1 MKYMIKK
8 LFHCIFHDRKRIYIA
23 FLYKFSMLLPDK
35 VYLKLLFKLK
45 MGYTLN
51 LEHPQTFNEKLQWM
65 KLYDR
70 NPIYTM
76 MVDKY
81 EVKKY
86 VSAIIGEKYVIP
98 TIGIWD
104 SVEGIDFNSLPDQ
117 FVLKT
122 THGGGSCG
130 VVICKDKTRFNVDEC
145 KEKLAK
151 AMKQNIFQHHR
162 EWPYKN
168 VPPRI
173 IAEEYITDGSGELN
187 DYKYYCFNG
196 EPKMFFIASDRDTEV
211 HFDYFDMDFNHLPFE
226 QGGPNAPREL
236 QRPQSMEEMKNIA
249 AKLSQN
255 IPHVRVDLYNV
266 DGRIYFGELTFFDSS
281 GFAFFNPQEWDYIL
295 GSWMN
300 LPMS

>member
-1 MKYMIKK
+1 MIKK
-8 LFHCIFHDRKRIYIA
+8 LLHCLFHDRKRIYIA
-23 FLYKFSMLLPDK
+23 LLYRFSRLFPDK
-35 VYLKLLFKLK
+35 IYLKLLFKLK
-45 MGYTLN
+45 LGYTLN
-51 LEHPQTFNEKLQWM
+51 LEKPQTYNEKLQWI

-70 NPIYTM
+70 NPMYSM
-76 MVDKY
+76 LVDKY

-98 TIGIWD
+98 TIGVWD
-104 SVEGIDFNSLPDQ
+104 SVDNIDFNSLPQQ

-130 VVICKDKTRFNVDEC
+130 VVICKDKTVLDVEAC
-145 KEKLAK
+145 KKKLTK
-151 AMKQNIFQHHR
+151 AMKQNIFLHHR

-168 VPPRI
+168 VVPRI
-173 IAEEYITDGSGELN
+173 IAEEYMADCNGELN

-196 EPKMFFIASDRDTEV
+196 EPKMFFIATDRRTEV
-211 HFDYFDMDFNHLPFE
+211 HFDYFDMNFNHLPFE
-226 QGGPNAPREL
+226 QGGPNSPKEL
-236 QRPQSMEEMKNIA
+236 QRPQNMEEMMNIA

-255 IPHVRVDLYNV
+255 IPHVRVDMYNV

-281 GFAFFNPQEWDYIL
+281 GFAVFNPQEWDYIL
-295 GSWMN
+295 GSWIN